1 MSSQRPQENEMLVW
15 IDGPSG
21 PSAPAAPNHYA
32 IIRRNG
38 NLVPFEPQLIAQ
50 AMMKAFLAVH
60 QTMRTGSTW
69 NTLSFL
75 RNTLSSR
82 VSQWYSHERLEVR
95 LAKMGGV
102 ACIRARCRDN
112 TVLRDGAASGFFSAA
127 KPNLRNAP

>member
-1 MSSQRPQENEMLVW
+1 MLVW
-15 IDGPSG
+15 KDGPSG

-38 NLVPFEPQLIAQ
+38 DLAPFEPQLIAQ

-60 QTMRTGSTW
+60 QTMRKGCTW

-82 VSQWYSHERLEVR
+82 VSQWYSHDRLEVR

-102 ACIRARCRDN
+102 ARICARGRDI
-112 TVLRDGAASGFFSAA
+112 TVLRDGSASGFFSAA

>member
-1 MSSQRPQENEMLVW
+1 MLVW
-15 IDGPSG
+15 TDGPRG
-21 PSAPAAPNHYA
+21 PSAPAALNHYA

-60 QTMRTGSTW
+60 QTMRTGCTW

-82 VSQWYSHERLEVR
+82 VSQCYSHERLEVR
-95 LAKMGGV
+95 LAKMGYV
-102 ACIRARCRDN
+102 ARIRVRSLDN
-112 TVLRDGAASGFFSAA
+112 TDLRDGAASGFFSAT